1 MGFFIYSFPALY
13 VNIQPPPQKKKTL
26 QPTRLVAARTFGGAT
41 LAASMGR
48 QILGFER
55 WWAPGRIKFRR
66 RAIVETLIIDI
77 EYL

>member
-13 VNIQPPPQKKKTL
+13 VNIQPPKKNTS
-26 QPTRLVAARTFGGAT
+26 TNRLVAARTFGGAT